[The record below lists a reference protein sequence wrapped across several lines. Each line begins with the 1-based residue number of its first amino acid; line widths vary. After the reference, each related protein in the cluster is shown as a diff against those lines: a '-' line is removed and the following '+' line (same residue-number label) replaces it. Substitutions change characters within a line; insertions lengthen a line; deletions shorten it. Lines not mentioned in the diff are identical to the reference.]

1 MKINIVLSTY
11 NGAKFL
17 AEQIESIQKQTFTDW
32 QLLIR
37 DDGSI
42 DETPQI
48 IKQFVAADKRIKFI
62 NADKRENF
70 GVIKNFFT
78 LVKFEAADYYFF
90 SDQDDVWL
98 PNKMATM
105 LDEAAKHDQAKP
117 LMVYMDLSVV
127 DQNLVVTQPSMI
139 RSQSHHANTTLLAE
153 LTENTVTGGVAM
165 INHALAEKWVDTDD
179 IVMHDWYLALLAT
192 ATGKLVY
199 IDKPGELYRQ
209 HDNNVLGA
217 RTLRKRLQKWLNP
230 MQAVNKYWDLI
241 INSQNQ
247 ARLLLNQPDL
257 SDDKRELIEKYEG
270 LLNQTFSNRIKMIR
284 KYHFKKNRLFHT
296 VVFRILVVTKLGLSK
311 TSC

>member
-37 DDGSI
+37 DDGST

-48 IKQFVAADKRIKFI
+48 IKQFVVADKRIKFI

-70 GVIKNFFT
+70 GIIKNFFT

-217 RTLRKRLQKWLNP
+217 RTLRKRFAKWLNP
-230 MQAVNKYWDLI
+230 LQALGKYWWLI
-241 INSQNQ
+241 RTSQKQ
-247 ARLLLNQPDL
+247 AGLLLGQPDL
-257 SDDKRELIEKYEG
+257 STRQREMVEAYVGLINQGMTQRLG
-270 LLNQTFSNRIKMIR
+270 LLK
-284 KYHFKKNRLFHT
+284 KYQFKKNKRFHT
-296 VVFRILVVTKLGLSK
+296 AVFRTLIVTKLGYRK
-311 TSC
+311 K

>member
-37 DDGSI
+37 DDGST

-48 IKQFVAADKRIKFI
+48 IKQFVVADKRIKFI

-217 RTLRKRLQKWLNP
+217 RTLRKRFAKWLNP
-230 MQAVNKYWDLI
+230 LQALGKYWWLI
-241 INSQNQ
+241 RTSQKQ
-247 ARLLLNQPDL
+247 AGLLLGQPDL
-257 SDDKRELIEKYEG
+257 STRQREMVEAYVGLINQGMTQRLG
-270 LLNQTFSNRIKMIR
+270 LLK
-284 KYHFKKNRLFHT
+284 KYQFKKNKRFHT
-296 VVFRILVVTKLGLSK
+296 AVFRTLIVTKLGYRK
-311 TSC
+311 K

>member
-37 DDGSI
+37 DDGST

-48 IKQFVAADKRIKFI
+48 IKQFVVADKRIKFI

-70 GVIKNFFT
+70 GIIKNFFT

-217 RTLRKRLQKWLNP
+217 RTLRKRFAKWLNP
-230 MQAVNKYWDLI
+230 LQALGKYWWLI
-241 INSQNQ
+241 RTSQKQ
-247 ARLLLNQPDL
+247 AGLLLGQPDL
-257 SDDKRELIEKYEG
+257 STRHREMVEAYVGLSNQGMTQRLSLLKKY
-270 LLNQTFSNRIKMIR
+270 Q
-284 KYHFKKNRLFHT
+284 FKKNKRFHT
-296 VVFRILVVTKLGLSK
+296 AVFRTLIVTKLGYRK
-311 TSC
+311 K

>member
-70 GVIKNFFT
+70 GIIKNFFT

-217 RTLRKRLQKWLNP
+217 RTLRKRFAKWLNP
-230 MQAVNKYWDLI
+230 LQALGKYWWLI
-241 INSQNQ
+241 RTSQKQ
-247 ARLLLNQPDL
+247 AGLLLGQPDL
-257 SDDKRELIEKYEG
+257 STRQREMVEAYVGLINQGMTQRLG
-270 LLNQTFSNRIKMIR
+270 LLK
-284 KYHFKKNRLFHT
+284 KYQFKKNKRFHT
-296 VVFRILVVTKLGLSK
+296 AVFRTLIVTKLGYRK
-311 TSC
+311 K